1 MQVFTDVPKQH
12 RPSLSSEII
21 YSSPRRNQL
30 QQVATT
36 AFREQ
41 DPIPHTRWQY
51 YEQPFQLLV
60 QTFSTVSEKP
70 EDFWYRAVPF
80 FERRQF
86 DAGNILYSREEIA
99 DGFFLLE
106 SGMLK
111 AEYILPQLGKFSELI
126 VEGTTCGELP
136 FFSGTK
142 RTSTTSAERDC
153 VTWMLNQAN
162 WEELQKT
169 QPDIA
174 RELLKISLKLTSER
188 MDAITKYVLLSP
200 LSDSL
205 GHVLTTL
212 QTHATHE

>member
-1 MQVFTDVPKQH
+1 MLDILTPITADVPKQD
-12 RPSLSSEII
+12 RPPLSSEII

-30 QQVATT
+30 QQVATIT
-36 AFREQ
+36 FREQ
-41 DPIPHTRWQY
+41 DPKPHTRWQNY
-51 YEQPFQLLV
+51 KQPLQLLV
-60 QTFSTVSEKP
+60 QTFSTVSDKP

-80 FERRQF
+80 FERREF
-86 DAGNILYSREEIA
+86 AVGTILYRREEMA

-153 VTWMLNQAN
+153 VTWMLNQSK
-162 WEELQKT
+162 WEGLQKT

-174 RELLKISLKLTSER
+174 QELLKISLKLTSER
-188 MDAITKYVLLSP
+188 MDAITK
-200 LSDSL
+200 
-205 GHVLTTL
+205 
-212 QTHATHE
+212 

>member
-1 MQVFTDVPKQH
+1 M
-12 RPSLSSEII
+12 
-21 YSSPRRNQL
+21 
-30 QQVATT
+30 ATT

-41 DPIPHTRWQY
+41 NPVPHTRWQSY
-51 YEQPFQLLV
+51 QQPFQLLV
-60 QTFSTVSEKP
+60 QTFSTVSDKAD
-70 EDFWYRAVPF
+70 DFWYRAVPF
-80 FERRQF
+80 FERKQF
-86 DAGNILYSREEIA
+86 SVGNILYKREEMA

-153 VTWMLNQAN
+153 VTWMLSQQK
-162 WEELQKT
+162 WEELQRT

-174 RELLKISLKLTSER
+174 QELLKISLKLTSER
-188 MDAITKYVLLSP
+188 MDAITK
-200 LSDSL
+200 
-205 GHVLTTL
+205 
-212 QTHATHE
+212 